1 MLQVPLARRLP
12 ALALLLLAALPA
24 PAQTRGGAES
34 ARAGRTDSL
43 GEVTVTATR
52 EALLTREAPARVEVL
67 DREDVAASGA
77 HTLADLVEAR
87 TGIFVKRYG
96 PGGLASAS
104 LRGTSASQTLVLLD
118 GHRIADPQ
126 LGQLDLSLLPAVLF
140 ERAEILHGPGS
151 ALYGTDGVGGVVNLR
166 TGGPQTGGVGTE
178 ARLETRAG
186 AWGARGGSL
195 LGRAETTARG
205 VRVGAL
211 AVADLETFDGDYSF
225 FDSTRFDNEA
235 GRLGVWT
242 AREGTDE
249 RRAALFARASAETDR
264 VRSSAGVWYGDAERG
279 LFSPAGGA
287 GARQWD
293 RSLRA
298 WTDHEVRL
306 GATRVFVGALAQRS
320 SLTWAGGPTAPPD
333 SGRTR
338 AVSASV
344 RVERPVAV
352 RLPAR
357 GLWTLAAGVQGGA
370 ARAEHPMLRDD
381 ASERSGAVFASAVGD
396 YGRVLV
402 FPALRLDAVRTGG
415 AGGAGGAETLAALSP
430 GLGLNVR
437 AVGALRLKASARR
450 AFRAPTFNDRFWGEV
465 GDPALR
471 PERAWTLDGGAVLPL
486 RLGATTAEVEATAFT
501 SAVRDQIVWRPG
513 AGGAWRPGNV
523 GRVRSAGWEGSLR
536 AAAPLGW
543 GAALA
548 LDLVLTRTAARDRT
562 NPESTSYGQPLLYVP
577 ERQAKAALTVGGA
590 ALALDLE
597 AVHTGRRFTASDGSA
612 SLNPVTVAAAGLRT
626 RLDLGRGG
634 AAGLAVRLENAT
646 DRRYQ
651 IVRGYP
657 MPPRHLSF
665 RLTLTAR

>member
-1 MLQVPLARRLP
+1 MRLP
-12 ALALLLLAALPA
+12 ALLLLLLAAPPA
-24 PAQTRGGAES
+24 LAQTPGGA
-34 ARAGRTDSL
+34 GTPTDSL
-43 GEVTVTATR
+43 GEVTVTAAR
-52 EALLTREAPARVEVL
+52 EAVLTREAPARVQVL

-87 TGIFVKRYG
+87 SAVFVKRYG

-140 ERAEILHGPGS
+140 ERAEVLHGPGS

-166 TGGPQTGGVGTE
+166 TDGAGGAAATV
-178 ARLETRAG
+178 ETRAG
-186 AWGARGGSL
+186 AWGARGASL
-195 LGRAETTARG
+195 VGRAGTT
-205 VRVGAL
+205 VGGLRLRAL
-211 AVADLETFDGDYSF
+211 AVADVEAFRGDYSYV
-225 FDSTRFDNEA
+225 DSTRFDNEA

-249 RRAALFARASAETDR
+249 RRTALFARASAEGDR
-264 VRSSAGVWYGDAERG
+264 VRSSAGVWAGDAERG

-298 WTDHEVRL
+298 WADHEVRL
-306 GATRVFVGALAQRS
+306 GAARLVVGGLAQRS
-320 SLTWAGGPTAPPD
+320 SLAWTGSPTAPPD
-333 SGRTR
+333 TGRTR
-338 AVSASV
+338 LLSGSV

-357 GLWTLAAGVQGGA
+357 GLWTVAAGVQGGA
-370 ARAEHPMLRDD
+370 ARAEHPMLRDG
-381 ASERSGAVFASAVGD
+381 ARERSGAAFASAVGD

-402 FPALRLDAVRTGG
+402 FPALRVDAVRTEGE
-415 AGGAGGAETLAALSP
+415 GGAETLSAWSP
-430 GLGLNVR
+430 SLGVNVR
-437 AVGALRLKASARR
+437 AVGPLRLKASARR

-471 PERAWTLDGGAVLPL
+471 PERAWALDGGAVLPL
-486 RLGATTAEVEATAFT
+486 RLGAATAEVEGAVFT
-501 SAVRDQIVWRPG
+501 SAVRDQIVWRPV
-513 AGGAWRPGNV
+513 GGAWRPGNV
-523 GRVRSAGWEGSLR
+523 GRVRSAGWEGTARL
-536 AAAPLGW
+536 AAPLGR
-543 GAALA
+543 GVALA
-548 LDLVLTRTAARDRT
+548 LDLVVTRTAARDRT
-562 NPESTSYGQPLLYVP
+562 NPASTSYDRPLLYVP
-577 ERQAKAALTVGGA
+577 ERQAKAAATVGGA

-597 AVHTGRRFTASDGSA
+597 AVRTGRRFTASDGSA
-612 SLNPVTVAAAGLRT
+612 SLDPVAVAAAGLRT
-626 RLDLGRGG
+626 RVSLGRGANRRGG
-634 AAGLAVRLENAT
+634 AAALAVRVENLT

-651 IVRGYP
+651 VVRGYP

-665 RLTLTAR
+665 RLTLTAP

>member
-1 MLQVPLARRLP
+1 MRLP

-24 PAQTRGGAES
+24 PAQTGGVES
-34 ARAGRTDSL
+34 ARAGRADSL

-52 EALLTREAPARVEVL
+52 EAVLTREAPARVEVL

-87 TGIFVKRYG
+87 SGIFVKRYG

-104 LRGTSASQTLVLLD
+104 LRGTSALQTLVLLD

-166 TGGPQTGGVGTE
+166 TGGVGTE

-195 LGRAETTARG
+195 LGRTETTARG
-205 VRVGAL
+205 VRIGAL
-211 AVADLETFDGDYSF
+211 AVADLEAFDGDYSY

-249 RRAALFARASAETDR
+249 RRTALFARAFAHADR

-287 GARQWD
+287 GSRQWD

-306 GATRVFVGALAQRS
+306 GATRLFVGALAQRS

-338 AVSASV
+338 VLSASV

-357 GLWTLAAGVQGGA
+357 GLWTLAAGVQGGVA
-370 ARAEHPMLRDD
+370 SAEHPMLRDD
-381 ASERSGAVFASAVGD
+381 ALERSGAVFASAVGD

-415 AGGAGGAETLAALSP
+415 GGGAETLAALSP
-430 GLGLNVR
+430 ALGLNVR

-450 AFRAPTFNDRFWGEV
+450 AFRAPTFNDRFWGTV

-486 RLGATTAEVEATAFT
+486 RLGAATAEVEATAFT

-536 AAAPLGW
+536 AAAPLAL

-577 ERQAKAALTVGGA
+577 ERQAKAAVTVGGA

-612 SLNPVTVAAAGLRT
+612 SLNPVTIAAAGLRT

>member
-1 MLQVPLARRLP
+1 MRLP
-12 ALALLLLAALPA
+12 ALLLLLASLPA
-24 PAQTRGGAES
+24 LAQTPGGAGS
-34 ARAGRTDSL
+34 TPADSL

-52 EALLTREAPARVEVL
+52 EALLTRESPARVEVL

-87 TGIFVKRYG
+87 SGIFVKRYG

-126 LGQLDLSLLPAVLF
+126 LGQLDLSLLPAALF

-166 TGGPQTGGVGTE
+166 TGGAGTE

-195 LGRAETTARG
+195 LGRTETTARG
-205 VRVGAL
+205 VRLGVL
-211 AVADLETFDGDYSF
+211 AVADLEAFDGDYSY

-249 RRAALFARASAETDR
+249 RRAALFARAFAHADR

-287 GARQWD
+287 GSRQWD

-298 WTDHEVRL
+298 WTDHEVRW
-306 GATRVFVGALAQRS
+306 GAARLFVGALAQRS

-338 AVSASV
+338 LLSASV

-357 GLWTLAAGVQGGA
+357 GLWTLAAGVQGGVA
-370 ARAEHPMLRDD
+370 SAEHPMLRDD
-381 ASERSGAVFASAVGD
+381 ARERSGAVFASAVGD

-415 AGGAGGAETLAALSP
+415 EGGAETLAALSP

-450 AFRAPTFNDRFWGEV
+450 AFRAPTFNDRFWGDV

-486 RLGATTAEVEATAFT
+486 RLGTATAEVEATAFT

-536 AAAPLGW
+536 AAAPLGL
-543 GAALA
+543 GAALG

-577 ERQAKAALTVGGA
+577 ERQAKAAVTVGGA

-612 SLNPVTVAAAGLRT
+612 SLSPVTVAAAGLRT

>member
-1 MLQVPLARRLP
+1 MRRP
-12 ALALLLLAALPA
+12 ALLLLLLAAPA
-24 PAQTRGGAES
+24 ALAQTPGGA
-34 ARAGRTDSL
+34 AAPPDSL

-52 EALLTREAPARVEVL
+52 EAVLTHEAPVRVGVL

-87 TGIFVKRYG
+87 SAVFVRRYG

-104 LRGTSASQTLVLLD
+104 LRGASASQTLVLLD

-140 ERAEILHGPGS
+140 ERAEVLHGPGS

-166 TGGPQTGGVGTE
+166 TGGAGTGGSGTE
-178 ARLETRAG
+178 ARVETRAG
-186 AWGARGGSL
+186 AWGARGASV
-195 LGRAETTARG
+195 LGRARTTAGGLRL
-205 VRVGAL
+205 RAL
-211 AVADLETFDGDYSF
+211 AVADVEAADGDYSF

-249 RRAALFARASAETDR
+249 RRTALFTRVSAEGERT
-264 VRSSAGVWYGDAERG
+264 RSAAGVWYGDAERG

-298 WTDHEVRL
+298 WADHEVRL
-306 GATRVFVGALAQRS
+306 GAARLSVGGLAQRS
-320 SLTWAGGPTAPPD
+320 SLAWAGSATAPPD
-333 SGRTR
+333 TGRTR
-338 AVSASV
+338 LLSASV
-344 RVERPVAV
+344 RVERPVATT
-352 RLPAR
+352 LPAR
-357 GLWTLAAGVQGGA
+357 GLWTFAAGVQGGA
-370 ARAEHPMLRDD
+370 ASAEHPMLRDG
-381 ASERSGAVFASAVGD
+381 ARERSGAAFVSAVGD

-402 FPALRLDAVRTGG
+402 FPALRVDAVRTGG
-415 AGGAGGAETLAALSP
+415 EGGAETLAALSP
-430 GLGLNVR
+430 SLGLNVR
-437 AVGALRLKASARR
+437 ATGPLRLKASARR

-465 GDPALR
+465 GDPGLR
-471 PERAWTLDGGAVLPL
+471 PERAWALDGGAVLPL
-486 RLGATTAEVEATAFT
+486 RLGAAAVEVEGTAFA
-501 SAVRDQIVWRPG
+501 SAVRDQIVWRPT
-513 AGGAWRPGNV
+513 GGAWRPGNV
-523 GRVRSAGWEGSLR
+523 GRVRSAGWEGTARL
-536 AAAPLGW
+536 AAPLGR
-543 GAALA
+543 GAALG

-562 NPESTSYGQPLLYVP
+562 NPESTSYDRPLLYVP
-577 ERQAKAALTVGGA
+577 ERQAKAAVTVGGA

-612 SLNPVTVAAAGLRT
+612 SLDPVTVAAAGLRT
-626 RLDLGRGG
+626 RLGLGRGG

-651 IVRGYP
+651 VVRGYP

-665 RLTLTAR
+665 RLTLSAR

>member
-1 MLQVPLARRLP
+1 MRLP
-12 ALALLLLAALPA
+12 ALLLLLASPPALAQTPGGAGSA
-24 PAQTRGGAES
+24 PA
-34 ARAGRTDSL
+34 DSL
-43 GEVTVTATR
+43 GEVTVTAAR
-52 EALLTREAPARVEVL
+52 EAVLTREAPARVEVL
-67 DREDVAASGA
+67 DRDDVAASGA

-87 TGIFVKRYG
+87 SGIFVKRYG

-166 TGGPQTGGVGTE
+166 TGGPQTGGAGTE
-178 ARLETRAG
+178 ARVETRVG
-186 AWGARGGSL
+186 AWGARGASV
-195 LGRAETTARG
+195 LGRGGATVGG
-205 VRVGAL
+205 VRLGAL
-211 AVADLETFDGDYSF
+211 AVADVEAFDGDYSY
-225 FDSTRFDNEA
+225 FDSTRFDNDA

-242 AREGTDE
+242 EREGTDE
-249 RRAALFARASAETDR
+249 RRTALFARASAATDR
-264 VRSSAGVWYGDAERG
+264 SRSSAGVWWGDAERG

-298 WTDHEVRL
+298 WTGHEIRL
-306 GATRVFVGALAQRS
+306 GAARLFVGGLAQRS
-320 SLTWAGGPTAPPD
+320 SLVWAGGPTAPPD

-338 AVSASV
+338 VLSASV

-357 GLWTLAAGVQGGA
+357 GLWTWSAGAQGGVA
-370 ARAEHPMLRDD
+370 SAEHPMLRDD
-381 ASERSGAVFASAVGD
+381 ARERSGAVFASAVGD
-396 YGRVLV
+396 YGRVLF

-415 AGGAGGAETLAALSP
+415 AETLSALSP
-430 GLGLNVR
+430 GFGLNVR
-437 AVGALRLKASARR
+437 AVGPLRLKASARR
-450 AFRAPTFNDRFWGEV
+450 AFRAPTFNDRFWGDV

-486 RLGATTAEVEATAFT
+486 RLGAASVEVEGTAFT
-501 SAVRDQIVWRPG
+501 SAARDQIVWRPV
-513 AGGAWRPGNV
+513 GGAWRPGNV

-536 AAAPLGW
+536 AAAPLGR

-548 LDLVLTRTAARDRT
+548 LDFVLTRTAARDRT

-577 ERQAKAALTVGGA
+577 ERQAKAAVTVGGS

-612 SLNPVTVAAAGLRT
+612 SLAPVTVAAAGLRT

-646 DRRYQ
+646 DRRYH

>member
-1 MLQVPLARRLP
+1 MRRP
-12 ALALLLLAALPA
+12 APLLLLAATLAASAAPPA
-24 PAQTRGGAES
+24 LAQTPGGA
-34 ARAGRTDSL
+34 GTPTDSL
-43 GEVTVTATR
+43 GEVTVTAAR
-52 EALLTREAPARVEVL
+52 EAVLTREAPARVAVL

-87 TGIFVKRYG
+87 SAVFVRRYG

-140 ERAEILHGPGS
+140 ERAEVLHGPGS

-166 TGGPQTGGVGTE
+166 TGGVGTE
-178 ARLETRAG
+178 ARVETRAG
-186 AWGARGGSL
+186 AWGARGASL
-195 LGRAETTARG
+195 LGRGGAVVRG

-211 AVADLETFDGDYSF
+211 AVADVEAFRGDYSF

-249 RRAALFARASAETDR
+249 RRTALFARASAETDR
-264 VRSSAGVWYGDAERG
+264 SRSSAGVWWGDAERG

-306 GATRVFVGALAQRS
+306 RAARLSVGGLAQRS
-320 SLTWAGGPTAPPD
+320 SLAWAGGPTAPPD
-333 SGRTR
+333 TGRTR
-338 AVSASV
+338 LVSAHV

-357 GLWTLAAGVQGGA
+357 GVWTWAAGVQGGA
-370 ARAEHPMLRDD
+370 ARAEHPMIRDG
-381 ASERSGAVFASAVGD
+381 ARERSGAAFASAVGD

-402 FPALRLDAVRTGG
+402 FPALRLDAVRTTGE
-415 AGGAGGAETLAALSP
+415 GGAETLSALSP
-430 GLGLNVR
+430 SLGLNVH
-437 AVGALRLKASARR
+437 AVGPLQLKASARR

-471 PERAWTLDGGAVLPL
+471 PERAWALDGGAVLPL
-486 RLGATTAEVEATAFT
+486 RWGAASAEVEATAFT
-501 SAVRDQIVWRPG
+501 SAVRDQIVWRPE
-513 AGGAWRPGNV
+513 GGAWRPANV
-523 GRVRSAGWEGSLR
+523 GRVRSAGWEGTARL
-536 AAAPLGW
+536 AAPLAY
-543 GAALA
+543 GAALG

-562 NPESTSYGQPLLYVP
+562 NPESTSYDRPLLYVP
-577 ERQAKAALTVGGA
+577 ERQAKAALTVGGAQTAGA

-612 SLNPVTVAAAGLRT
+612 SLDPVTIAAAGLRA
-626 RLDLGRGG
+626 RVAAGPGG
-634 AAGLAVRLENAT
+634 AALAVRVENLT
-646 DRRYQ
+646 NQRYQ